1 MYLSECR
8 RLIHY
13 INFFMMKVLILG
25 GNGMLGHKLV
35 QVFSGKFDVWTTL
48 RDDFDKY
55 KKFEMFDREKT
66 VCGVD
71 AEKFETVKNAI
82 EYIKPNLIINAI
94 GVIKQLPSSNNVV
107 KTLTINSIFPH
118 LVAETAQKIS
128 ARFIEIST
136 DCVFNGKKGNYTESD
151 LPDAYDLY
159 GKSKNLGE
167 ITGGNCLTLRT
178 SIIGRELLTANS
190 LVDWFLSNR
199 GKTVKGYKNAVYSGF
214 PTIVLAEI
222 IADLLVNKPKLSGLY
237 HVSSEPINKF
247 DLLCLIRD
255 AYKIDIEIEQ
265 FEDFSTDKSLNSDK
279 FRYETN
285 FIPKTWQEMIAQMAN
300 DKTPYDEWKK

>member
-1 MYLSECR
+1 
-8 RLIHY
+8 
-13 INFFMMKVLILG
+13 MMKLLILG

-35 QVFSGKFDVWTTL
+35 QVLQGKFDVWTTL
-48 RDDFDKY
+48 REDFDRY
-55 KKFEMFDREKT
+55 EKFGIFEREKT

-82 EYIKPNLIINAI
+82 EFSKPDAIINAI
-94 GVIKQLPSSNNVV
+94 GVIKQLPSSKDVV

-118 LVAETAQKIS
+118 LVAETAQKVN
-128 ARFIEIST
+128 AKFIEIST
-136 DCVFNGKKGNYTESD
+136 DCVFSGKKGDYTESD
-151 LPDAYDLY
+151 LPDAGDLY

-167 ITGGNCLTLRT
+167 VTGENCLTLRT

-199 GKTVKGYKNAVYSGF
+199 GKFVKGYKNAIYSGF

-222 IADLLVNKPKLSGLY
+222 IADLLVNHPKLSGLY
-237 HVSSEPINKF
+237 HVSSKPINKY

-255 AYKIDIEIEQ
+255 AYNANIEIEL
-265 FEDFSTDKSLNSDK
+265 FEDFATDKSLNSDK
-279 FRYETN
+279 FRVETN
-285 FIPKTWQEMIAQMAN
+285 FMPKTWQEMTAQMAN

>member
-1 MYLSECR
+1 ML
-8 RLIHY
+8 
-13 INFFMMKVLILG
+13 KVLILG

-35 QVFSGKFDVWTTL
+35 QVFCDKFDVWTTL
-48 RDDFDKY
+48 REDFSNY
-55 KKFEMFDREKT
+55 EKFGIFEPEKT
-66 VCGVD
+66 ICGVD

-82 EYIKPNLIINAI
+82 EFIKPSVIVNAI
-94 GVIKQLPSSNNVV
+94 GIIKQLPSSNNVV

-118 LVAETAQKIS
+118 LVAEIAQKVN

-136 DCVFNGKKGNYTESD
+136 DCVFSGKKGNYTEED

-167 ITGGNCLTLRT
+167 VTGENCLTLRT

-190 LVDWFLSNR
+190 LVDWFLSNQ
-199 GKTVKGYKNAVYSGF
+199 GKSVKGYKKAIYSGF

-222 IADLLVNKPKLSGLY
+222 IADLLIKQPKLSGLY
-237 HVSSEPINKF
+237 HISSEPINKY
-247 DLLCLIRD
+247 DLLCLIHD
-255 AYKIDIEIEQ
+255 AYNADIEIEP

-279 FRYETN
+279 FR
-285 FIPKTWQEMIAQMAN
+285 QEIGFSPRNWERMIAQMAN
-300 DKTPYDEWKK
+300 DITPYDNWKK

>member
-1 MYLSECR
+1 
-8 RLIHY
+8 
-13 INFFMMKVLILG
+13 MMKVLVLG

-35 QVFSGKFDVWTTL
+35 QVLQGKFDVWTTL
-48 RDDFDKY
+48 REDFERY
-55 KKFEMFDREKT
+55 EKFGIFEREKT
-66 VCGVD
+66 ICGVD
-71 AEKFETVKNAI
+71 AENFETVKNAI
-82 EYIKPNLIINAI
+82 EYIKPDVIVNAI

-118 LVAETAQKIS
+118 LVAETAQEIN

-136 DCVFNGKKGNYTESD
+136 DCVFSGKKGNYSEAD

-159 GKSKNLGE
+159 GKSKSLGE
-167 ITGGNCLTLRT
+167 VTGENCLTLRT

-190 LVDWFLSNR
+190 LVDWFLSNH
-199 GKTVKGYKNAVYSGF
+199 GQSVKGYKHAIYSGF

-222 IADLLVNKPKLSGLY
+222 IADLLINHPKLSGLY
-237 HVSSEPINKF
+237 HVSSEPINKY

-255 AYKIDIEIEQ
+255 AYNTDIEIKP

-279 FRYETN
+279 FRLETN
-285 FIPKTWQEMIAQMAN
+285 FTPETWQEMVAQMAN
-300 DKTPYDEWKK
+300 DKTPYDEWKR

>member
-1 MYLSECR
+1 
-8 RLIHY
+8 
-13 INFFMMKVLILG
+13 
-25 GNGMLGHKLV
+25 MLGHKLV
-35 QVFSGKFDVWTTL
+35 QVFQDKFDVWTTL
-48 RDDFDKY
+48 REDFDKY
-55 KKFEMFDREKT
+55 EDFGIFNREKT

-71 AEKFETVKNAI
+71 AEKFETVQKAI
-82 EYIKPNLIINAI
+82 EFIEPDAIINAI
-94 GVIKQLPSSNNVV
+94 GVIKQLPRSKDVV

-118 LVAETAQKIS
+118 LVAEAAQKLN

-136 DCVFNGKKGNYTESD
+136 DCVFSGKKGNYTETD

-167 ITGGNCLTLRT
+167 ITGENCLTLRT

-199 GKTVKGYKNAVYSGF
+199 GKTVRGYANTIYSGF

-222 IADLLVNKPKLSGLY
+222 IADLLIKQPNLNGLY
-237 HVSSEPINKF
+237 HISSEPINKY

-255 AYKIDIEIEQ
+255 AYKAEIEIER
-265 FEDFSTDKSLNSDK
+265 FEDFSTNKSLNSDK
-279 FRYETN
+279 FRKETGFSPRN
-285 FIPKTWQEMIAQMAN
+285 WERMTAQMAN
-300 DKTPYDEWKK
+300 DITPYHNWKK

>member
-1 MYLSECR
+1 
-8 RLIHY
+8 
-13 INFFMMKVLILG
+13 MMKVLILG

-35 QVFSGKFDVWTTL
+35 QVFHNKFDVWTTL
-48 RDDFDKY
+48 REDFDKY
-55 KKFEMFDREKT
+55 EKFGIYEREKT

-82 EYIKPNLIINAI
+82 ELIRPDVIINAI
-94 GVIKQLPSSNNVV
+94 GVIKQLPTSKDVV

-118 LVAETAQKIS
+118 LVAETAQRVNAK
-128 ARFIEIST
+128 FIEIST
-136 DCVFNGKKGNYTESD
+136 DCVFSGKKGNYSEAD
-151 LPDAYDLY
+151 LPDADDLY

-167 ITGGNCLTLRT
+167 VTGENCLTLRT

-199 GKTVKGYKNAVYSGF
+199 GKSVKGYQQAIYSGF

-222 IADLLVNKPKLSGLY
+222 IASLLVNHPKLSGLY
-237 HVSSEPINKF
+237 HVSSEPINKY

-255 AYKIDIEIEQ
+255 AYRIEIEIES
-265 FEDFSTDKSLNSDK
+265 FEAFSTDKSLNSDK
-279 FRYETN
+279 FRLETN
-285 FIPKTWQEMIAQMAN
+285 FIPKNWQEMTAQMAN
-300 DKTPYDEWKK
+300 DITPYDEWKK

>member
-1 MYLSECR
+1 
-8 RLIHY
+8 
-13 INFFMMKVLILG
+13 MMKVLILG

-35 QVFSGKFDVWTTL
+35 QVFQGKFDVWTTL
-48 RDDFDKY
+48 RETFESYGKFDI
-55 KKFEMFDREKT
+55 FEREKT
-66 VCGVD
+66 ICGVD

-82 EYIKPNLIINAI
+82 EFIKPDAIINAI

-118 LVAETAQKIS
+118 LVAETAQKVN

-136 DCVFNGKKGNYTESD
+136 DCVFSGKKGNYTETD

-159 GKSKNLGE
+159 GKSKNFGE
-167 ITGGNCLTLRT
+167 VAGENCLTLRT

-199 GKTVKGYKNAVYSGF
+199 GKSVKGYKHAIYSGF
-214 PTIVLAEI
+214 PTVVLAEI
-222 IADLLVNKPKLSGLY
+222 IAELLVSNPKLSGLY

-255 AYKIDIEIEQ
+255 AYNAEIEIEP
-265 FEDFSTDKSLNSDK
+265 FEDFSSDKSLNSDK
-279 FRYETN
+279 FRQETN
-285 FIPKTWQEMIAQMAN
+285 FTPKTWQEMIAQMAN

>member
-1 MYLSECR
+1 
-8 RLIHY
+8 
-13 INFFMMKVLILG
+13 
-25 GNGMLGHKLV
+25 MLGHKLT
-35 QVFSGKFDVWTTL
+35 QVFQGKFDVWTTL
-48 RDDFDKY
+48 RDDFEGY
-55 KKFEMFDREKT
+55 EKFGIFEREKT

-82 EYIKPNLIINAI
+82 EFIKPDAIINAI

-118 LVAETAQKIS
+118 LVAEIAQKIN

-136 DCVFNGKKGNYTESD
+136 DCVFSGKKGNYSEDD

-167 ITGGNCLTLRT
+167 VSGENCLTFRT

-190 LVDWFLSNR
+190 LVDWFLTNR
-199 GKTVKGYKNAVYSGF
+199 GKSVKGYVNAIYSGF

-222 IADLLVNKPKLSGLY
+222 IADLLIKQPNLSGLY
-237 HVSSEPINKF
+237 HLSSEPINKF

-255 AYKIDIEIEQ
+255 AYKADIEIER
-265 FEDFSTDKSLNSDK
+265 FEGFSTDKSLNSAK
-279 FRYETN
+279 FRQQTGFFPRNWER
-285 FIPKTWQEMIAQMAN
+285 MIAQMAN
-300 DKTPYDEWKK
+300 DITPYDEWKK

>member
-1 MYLSECR
+1 
-8 RLIHY
+8 
-13 INFFMMKVLILG
+13 
-25 GNGMLGHKLV
+25 MLGHKLV
-35 QVFSGKFDVWTTL
+35 QVFQGKFDVWTTL
-48 RDDFDKY
+48 REDFESY
-55 KKFEMFDREKT
+55 EKFGIFEREKT

-82 EYIKPNLIINAI
+82 EFIKPDAIINAI

-118 LVAETAQKIS
+118 LIAETAQKIN

-136 DCVFNGKKGNYTESD
+136 DCVFSGKKGNYTESD

-167 ITGGNCLTLRT
+167 VSGENCLTLRT

-190 LVDWFLSNR
+190 LVDWFLTNR
-199 GKTVKGYKNAVYSGF
+199 GKSVKGYVNAIYSGF
-214 PTIVLAEI
+214 PTIVLAEL
-222 IADLLVNKPKLSGLY
+222 IADLLIKQPNLSGLY
-237 HVSSEPINKF
+237 HLSSEPINKF
-247 DLLCLIRD
+247 DLLRLIRD
-255 AYKIDIEIEQ
+255 AYKADIEIER

-279 FRYETN
+279 FRQQTGFFPRNWER
-285 FIPKTWQEMIAQMAN
+285 IVAQMAN
-300 DKTPYDEWKK
+300 DITPYDEWKK

>member
-1 MYLSECR
+1 
-8 RLIHY
+8 
-13 INFFMMKVLILG
+13 MMKVLILG

-35 QVFSGKFDVWTTL
+35 QVFQDKFDVWTTL
-48 RDDFDKY
+48 REDFAKY
-55 KKFEMFDREKT
+55 EKFGIFEREKT

-82 EYIKPNLIINAI
+82 ESIKPDVIINAI
-94 GVIKQLPSSNNVV
+94 GIIKQLPSSNNVV

-118 LVAETAQKIS
+118 LVAETAQKVN

-136 DCVFNGKKGNYTESD
+136 DCVFSGKKGNYSEED

-167 ITGGNCLTLRT
+167 VIADNCLTLRT

-199 GKTVKGYKNAVYSGF
+199 GKSVKGYANAIYSGF

-222 IADLLVNKPKLSGLY
+222 IADLLVKQPNLSGLY
-237 HVSSEPINKF
+237 HLSSEPINKF
-247 DLLCLIRD
+247 DLLRLIRD
-255 AYKIDIEIEQ
+255 VYNADIEIER
-265 FEDFSTDKSLNSDK
+265 FEDFSSDKSLNSDK
-279 FRYETN
+279 LRQETGFSPRN
-285 FIPKTWQEMIAQMAN
+285 WERMIAQMAN
-300 DKTPYDEWKK
+300 DITPYDNWK